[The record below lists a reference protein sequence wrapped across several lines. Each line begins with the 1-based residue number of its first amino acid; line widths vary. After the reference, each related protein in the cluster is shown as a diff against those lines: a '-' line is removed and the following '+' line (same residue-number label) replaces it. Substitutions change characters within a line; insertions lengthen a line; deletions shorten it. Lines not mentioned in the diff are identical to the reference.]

1 VTLLTADKIS
11 KRFNDQVIFDHVS
24 FSVQDD
30 EKIGL
35 VGKNGSGKTTLF
47 EIMVG
52 RMEVDSGKL
61 NRSKACRIDYIEQDK
76 TEYFDLPL
84 FEFVASA
91 REDLLKMRREMLSLQ
106 QHLATNPLD
115 EGGLSRLGQLQSQFE
130 IEGGFSFESEVKIIL
145 AGLGFEPERH
155 AERIRNFSGGEKNRA
170 GLARALAGNGNLLL
184 LDEPTNHLD
193 IESTMWLEE
202 YLSKTDRSYLI
213 VSHDRAFLTAAVERV
228 WEINRGKMDF
238 FTGGFEKYLKERAE
252 RRKQHEH
259 RYKHQQQ
266 EIKRIEEFVRR
277 NMAGQKTK
285 QAQSKLKYLNR
296 IKRLPPP
303 RSERLE
309 ASIPVR
315 SSGRSF
321 AHVLSVEDVSLGYG
335 QTAVIEDACFDIYRG
350 DKVGLIGCNGSGK
363 TTVLRALIGE
373 LAPMRGEIKLGA
385 NVDVAYFDQELID
398 LNLDATVLD
407 NVWEM
412 DPTAEIG
419 KMRSFLARFG
429 FSGEDC
435 FKLVSSLSGGEKT
448 KLSLARLLYHPANF
462 LIFDE
467 PTNHLDLDSREV
479 LEKAL
484 QDFDGSCLIVSHDR
498 FFLDQVVDRIFYL
511 NEGSLRVFG
520 GNYSYFQEKTAAVG
534 TPVKAKDGASKEAY
548 LMFKEKSKRLARHIK
563 RIRSTKARL
572 ADLEKELG
580 HVEEDIRFNIPK
592 NDWEKLHEASQRKQ
606 KLEED
611 ILDLYAA
618 IEKLEKIDLD

>member
-1 VTLLTADKIS
+1 MTLLTADKIS
-11 KRFNDQVIFDHVS
+11 KRFHQQVIFDRVS

-30 EKIGL
+30 ERIGL

-61 NRSKACRIDYIEQDK
+61 SRSRACRIDYVEQDK
-76 TEYFDLPL
+76 SEYFQQPL

-91 REDLLKMRREMLSLQ
+91 RKDLLKMRREMLSLQ
-106 QHLATNPLD
+106 QHLANNPHD
-115 EGGLSRLGQLQSQFE
+115 EGSLIRLGQLQSRFE
-130 IEGGFSFESEVKIIL
+130 IEGGFRFESEVKIIL
-145 AGLGFEPERH
+145 AGLGFEPDRH
-155 AERIRNFSGGEKNRA
+155 GERIGNFSGGEKNRA
-170 GLARALAGNGNLLL
+170 GLARVLAGNGNLLL

-202 YLSKTDRSYLI
+202 YLGKINRSFLI
-213 VSHDRAFLTAAVERV
+213 VSHDRAFLTATVDRV
-228 WEINRGKMDF
+228 WEISYGRIDLYS
-238 FTGGFEKYLKERAE
+238 GGFEKYLTERVQ
-252 RRKQHEH
+252 RRRRHEH

-277 NMAGQKTK
+277 HMAGQKTK

-303 RSERLE
+303 RCEGPG

-321 AHVLSVEDVSLGYG
+321 AHVFSVENVSLGYG
-335 QTAVIEDACFDIYRG
+335 QTAVIEDVCFDIYRG
-350 DKVGLIGCNGSGK
+350 DKVGLIGRNGSGK
-363 TTVLRALIGE
+363 TTVLKALIGE

-385 NVDVAYFDQELID
+385 NVDVAYFDQELAD
-398 LNLDATVLD
+398 LDPEATVLD
-407 NVWEM
+407 NVWIL
-412 DPTAEIG
+412 DPTVEIG
-419 KMRSFLARFG
+419 RIRSFLARFA
-429 FSGEDC
+429 FTGEDC

-484 QDFDGSCLIVSHDR
+484 RDFDGSCLIVSHDR
-498 FFLDQVVDRIFYL
+498 YFLDQVVGRIFYL
-511 NEGSLRVFG
+511 NDRRLRVFD
-520 GNYSYFQEKTAAVG
+520 GNYSHFREKTAAAG
-534 TPVKAKDGASKEAY
+534 APVKEKDGASKEAY
-548 LMFKEKSKRLARHIK
+548 LMFKEKSKRLARHVK
-563 RIRSTKARL
+563 RIRSTKARI

-580 HVEEDIRFNIPK
+580 DVDDDIRFNIPK
-592 NDWEKLHEASQRKQ
+592 NDWERLHEASQRKR
-606 KLEED
+606 KLEEE
-611 ILDLYAA
+611 ILDLFAA
-618 IEKLEKIDLD
+618 LEKLENTGLA

>member
-11 KRFNDQVIFDHVS
+11 KRFHDQVIFDHVS

-30 EKIGL
+30 ERIGL

-47 EIMVG
+47 EIMAG

-84 FEFVASA
+84 FEFVTSA
-91 REDLLKMRREMLSLQ
+91 REDLSKIRREMLSLQ
-106 QHLATNPLD
+106 QRLATNPHD
-115 EGGLSRLGQLQSQFE
+115 ESGLSRLGQLQSKFE

-145 AGLGFEPERH
+145 AGLGFEVERH
-155 AERIRNFSGGEKNRA
+155 TERIRNFSGGEKNRA

-213 VSHDRAFLTAAVERV
+213 VSHDRAFLTAAVGRV
-228 WEINRGKMDF
+228 WEISHGRIDLY
-238 FTGGFEKYLKERAE
+238 TGGFEKYLKERVK
-252 RRKQHEH
+252 RKRQQEH

-277 NMAGQKTK
+277 NIAGQKTK
-285 QAQSKLKYLNR
+285 QAQSRLKYLNR

-303 RSERLE
+303 RYEGPE
-309 ASIPVR
+309 TSISVR

-321 AHVLSVEDVSLGYG
+321 AHVLSVDGVSLGYG
-335 QTAVIEDACFDIYRG
+335 GTTVIEDACFDIFRG
-350 DKVGLIGCNGSGK
+350 DKVGLIGSNGSGK

-373 LAPMRGEIKLGA
+373 LAPIRGEIKLGA
-385 NVDVAYFDQELID
+385 NVDVAYFDQELVD
-398 LNLDATVLD
+398 LNPEAIVLD

-412 DPTAEIG
+412 DPTAEAG
-419 KMRSFLARFG
+419 KIRSFLARFG

-448 KLSLARLLYHPANF
+448 KLSLARLLYHPTNF

-484 QDFDGSCLIVSHDR
+484 RDFDGSCLIVSHDR
-498 FFLDQVVDRIFYL
+498 YFLDQVVDRIFYL
-511 NEGSLRVFG
+511 NEGNLHVFG
-520 GNYSYFQEKTAAVG
+520 GNYSYFQEKTAAEGAPLKV
-534 TPVKAKDGASKEAY
+534 KDGTSKEAY
-548 LMFKEKSKRLARHIK
+548 LMLKEKSKRLARHIK
-563 RIRSTKARL
+563 RIRSTKTRI

-580 HVEEDIRFNIPK
+580 QMEKDIRFNIPK

-606 KLEED
+606 KLEEE

-618 IEKLEKIDLD
+618 LEKLEEIKFD